1 METNIRIFVKLAAG
15 VLFQVVLP
23 VFIWEEHI
31 LKRNLV
37 RNGLKW
43 NHIMML
49 TQNKSQVEIRK
60 IVIFGAGKIGR
71 SFIGQLFGCSG
82 YKVVFI
88 DIDPVMITLLNQQGN
103 YRVVIKGDK
112 EEEIIVPNVRAVSAF
127 DKNKVV
133 DEVST
138 AGILAVSV
146 GKNALEKVI
155 PVIAAGLLQRNS
167 NSPGVPLDIIL
178 AENMRSAADFVRGEL
193 RKNLPSEFPL
203 ETL

>member
-43 NHIMML
+43 NHIMRL
-49 TQNKSQVEIRK
+49 TQNKSQVEVRK

-71 SFIGQLFGCSG
+71 SFIGQLFGSGG
-82 YKVVFI
+82 YKVVFV
-88 DIDPVMITLLNQQGN
+88 DVDPVIVARLNSQGS
-103 YRVVIKGDK
+103 YRVIIKGEKD
-112 EEEIIVPNVRAVSAF
+112 EEIIVQNVQAISAA
-127 DKNKVV
+127 NTEKVI
-133 DEVST
+133 EAVST
-138 AGILAVSV
+138 AGILSVSV

-155 PVIAAGLLQRNS
+155 PVIAAGLELRYSKNF
-167 NSPGVPLDIIL
+167 NCPLDIII
-178 AENMRSAADFVRGEL
+178 AENMIEAGGFMQERL
-193 RKNLPSEFPL
+193 KKK
-203 ETL
+203 